1 VKYKHVLIALAFFV
15 FTIGTVQ
22 AYEGIAEARNSVIL
36 LAGEDESGVA
46 TGMGS
51 AFFVSADGLALTNY
65 HVIHGTE
72 ILRAW
77 LYDEEDMNYY
87 WVEVKAIDPVAD
99 LALVK
104 VNLPEH
110 KIPVPYL
117 QVENDLEKMEV
128 GSDVN
133 AIGHMLG
140 LSWTVSKG
148 VINHINRPGLIS
160 PYVHI
165 IQHTAHINRGN
176 SGGPLINSEGR
187 VVGVNTYVLSPKG
200 SWTGVA
206 YATRGD
212 DVAYSLSQMTLEG
225 KVSRPALRLKIG
237 FLNEWRRKELLEKYP
252 DAHIP
257 NTFGLIV
264 AAPIEEESWGA
275 KHGIRHL
282 DTIVAING
290 IPVNNMDQL
299 DAMIK
304 TKKPGDIIILTV
316 IRDNHFILVS
326 YEMAEMDFEE
336 YIKFYDERE
345 AEMNKDEQ

>member
-22 AYEGIAEARNSVIL
+22 AYEGIAESRDAVIL
-36 LAGEDESGVA
+36 LAGEDENGEGS
-46 TGMGS
+46 GMGS

-87 WVEVKAIDPVAD
+87 LVEVKAIDPVAD

-212 DVAYSLSQMTLEG
+212 DVAYSLNQMTLEG

-264 AAPIEEESWGA
+264 AVPIEEESWGA

-336 YIKFYDERE
+336 YIKFYDERQ
-345 AEMNKDEQ
+345 AEMNKDGK

>member
-1 VKYKHVLIALAFFV
+1 MKYKHVLIALAFFV

-22 AYEGIAEARNSVIL
+22 AYEGIAESRNAVIL
-36 LAGEDESGVA
+36 LAGEDENGEGS
-46 TGMGS
+46 GMGS

-104 VNLPEH
+104 VNLPKH

-212 DVAYSLSQMTLEG
+212 DVSYSLSQMTLEG
-225 KVSRPALRLKIG
+225 KVSRPALRLKI
-237 FLNEWRRKELLEKYP
+237 
-252 DAHIP
+252 
-257 NTFGLIV
+257 
-264 AAPIEEESWGA
+264 
-275 KHGIRHL
+275 
-282 DTIVAING
+282 
-290 IPVNNMDQL
+290 
-299 DAMIK
+299 
-304 TKKPGDIIILTV
+304 
-316 IRDNHFILVS
+316 
-326 YEMAEMDFEE
+326 
-336 YIKFYDERE
+336 
-345 AEMNKDEQ
+345 

>member
-1 VKYKHVLIALAFFV
+1 
-15 FTIGTVQ
+15 
-22 AYEGIAEARNSVIL
+22 
-36 LAGEDESGVA
+36 
-46 TGMGS
+46 
-51 AFFVSADGLALTNY
+51 
-65 HVIHGTE
+65 
-72 ILRAW
+72 
-77 LYDEEDMNYY
+77 MNYY

-104 VNLPEH
+104 VNLPKH

-200 SWTGVA
+200 SWTGIA

-212 DVAYSLSQMTLEG
+212 DVSYSLSQMTLEG

-264 AAPIEEESWGA
+264 AGPIEEESWGA
-275 KHGIRHL
+275 KHGMRHL

-290 IPVNNMDQL
+290 RPVNNMDQL
-299 DAMIK
+299 DAIVRT
-304 TKKPGDIIILTV
+304 TKPVDIIILTV

-326 YEMAEMDFEE
+326 YPVAEMDFKE
-336 YIKFYDERE
+336 YEKFYDERQT
-345 AEMNKDEQ
+345 EMNKNEQ

>member
-1 VKYKHVLIALAFFV
+1 MKYKHVLIALAFFV

-22 AYEGIAEARNSVIL
+22 AYEGIAESRNAVIL
-36 LAGEDESGVA
+36 LAGEDENGEGS
-46 TGMGS
+46 GMGS

-104 VNLPEH
+104 VNLPKH

-212 DVAYSLSQMTLEG
+212 DVSYSLSQMTLEG

-237 FLNEWRRKELLEKYP
+237 HLNEWKRKDLLEKYP

-264 AAPIEEESWGA
+264 GVPLEEDSWGI
-275 KHGIRHL
+275 KNGMRHL

-290 IPVNNMDQL
+290 RPVNNMDQL
-299 DAMIK
+299 DAIVSN
-304 TKKPGDIIILTV
+304 TKPGDIIILTV

-326 YEMAEMDFEE
+326 YPVAEMDFKE
-336 YIKFYDERE
+336 YEKFYDERQ
-345 AEMNKDEQ
+345 AEMNKDEK